1 MKQKWIVGLMG
12 LMGLV
17 CLAGCGK
24 EHQCK
29 CEKTDVDAGYDENM
43 VFVLDGSID
52 CENITEMAFEE
63 HVSSEGGTSLRRVEV
78 HKVKCR
84 SYGD

>member
-1 MKQKWIVGLMG
+1 MKKLIYVLAAAGVM
-12 LMGLV
+12 V
-17 CLAGCGK
+17 LAGCGK

-29 CEKTDVDAGYDENM
+29 CEKTDAPDDVTEQNM
-43 VFVLDGSID
+43 VFVLEGSVS

-63 HVSSEGGTSLRRVEV
+63 HVSVEGGTTLRRVEV